1 MSSDKG
7 LVGHVPYLRRFAR
20 ALTGSQ
26 VTGDACV
33 VAALEDVLAD
43 KSSNVPARIALYRSV
58 LAKVNALDAI
68 PISATASQSA
78 DLEAVQRNLAVLTP
92 VGRQAFLLVAM
103 EGFSLEETAQVLE
116 MSTDEVESLLEDAN
130 QDIASQI
137 ATDVVIIEDEPLIAM
152 DLQVLVQGLGH
163 RVVRVARTERQ
174 AIEAVR
180 QTRPG
185 LVLADIQLA
194 DGSSGLD
201 AVNEILPLHSVPVI
215 FITAFP
221 ERLLTGTKPVP
232 AGQRLGCDQPS
243 AVLRY
248 PQQAGVI
255 GPSSDMRAYL
265 ALAAGEQLLA
275 LLRFRLPAVGVLG
288 GAPGEVRLPAHAPLG
303 AREAAL
309 ALLVALLLLE
319 RGVRVPVAVGRLSGC
334 GGRCGHEG

>member
-1 MSSDKG
+1 M
-7 LVGHVPYLRRFAR
+7 
-20 ALTGSQ
+20 
-26 VTGDACV
+26 
-33 VAALEDVLAD
+33 
-43 KSSNVPARIALYRSV
+43 

-185 LVLADIQLA
+185 LVLV
-194 DGSSGLD
+194 D

-221 ERLLTGTKPVP
+221 ERLLTGTKPEPTFLVRKPYTQEAVKAVISQALFFDIRSKP
-232 AGQRLGCDQPS
+232 A
-243 AVLRY
+243 
-248 PQQAGVI
+248 
-255 GPSSDMRAYL
+255 
-265 ALAAGEQLLA
+265 
-275 LLRFRLPAVGVLG
+275 
-288 GAPGEVRLPAHAPLG
+288 
-303 AREAAL
+303 
-309 ALLVALLLLE
+309 
-319 RGVRVPVAVGRLSGC
+319 
-334 GGRCGHEG
+334 